1 MRRENY
7 KQKTPG
13 FGHQWNACMSL
24 ISSQRIIIENCA
36 YEERFLRQPRSAW
49 RFKQGA
55 IIYHGRGRNRL
66 SKRSMLKIFSM
77 FIGPRKHTNSWC
89 QVGRDPQP
97 VPSYLIRIAEVVVIG
112 KHTFSLQMRFSTNS
126 TVCLFATPHRSL
138 LTTVVQAESLR
149 MSLKE
154 LEGLLENY
162 SPMMDARTERVVD
175 KVIKYGAIFAEVSS
189 LTRGPAV
196 LDGF

>member
-1 MRRENY
+1 
-7 KQKTPG
+7 
-13 FGHQWNACMSL
+13 
-24 ISSQRIIIENCA
+24 
-36 YEERFLRQPRSAW
+36 
-49 RFKQGA
+49 
-55 IIYHGRGRNRL
+55 
-66 SKRSMLKIFSM
+66 
-77 FIGPRKHTNSWC
+77 
-89 QVGRDPQP
+89 
-97 VPSYLIRIAEVVVIG
+97 
-112 KHTFSLQMRFSTNS
+112 MRFSTNS

-196 LDGF
+196 LDCF